1 MRHSIHITIILLI
14 CCQNIFSQEKYHF
27 DNYVV
32 SNVKNYKSGYTDKL
46 IEIFNHKDSTYTLQI
61 QYKNNK
67 RKALLF
73 DYKNKKINLF
83 IMDFDFKRLSSIKK
97 LDNPFQKYNPNLT
110 NKKDVQGKEIVEF
123 ENDTIKNTKIVHL
136 TNYKDEDK
144 SLILNEYYYFFS
156 LKKEMNFDESVN
168 LKLKLIKKFNIE
180 FKDDENLYRIL
191 SLKDGK
197 IMVDTE
203 FLSYVNEEVDF
214 KFDVASQQTKNI
226 FIQQGE

>member
-1 MRHSIHITIILLI
+1 MLDQCLRSVLDDLEHNDLSKIKITLNNNSVILIKFDDIYIFVLWMVLYLYNLIH
-14 CCQNIFSQEKYHF
+14 YHF
-27 DNYVV
+27 
-32 SNVKNYKSGYTDKL
+32 L
-46 IEIFNHKDSTYTLQI
+46 MI
-61 QYKNNK
+61 
-67 RKALLF
+67 
-73 DYKNKKINLF
+73 
-83 IMDFDFKRLSSIKK
+83 
-97 LDNPFQKYNPNLT
+97 
-110 NKKDVQGKEIVEF
+110 
-123 ENDTIKNTKIVHL
+123 
-136 TNYKDEDK
+136 
-144 SLILNEYYYFFS
+144 NEYYYFFS